1 MHIGFIM
8 DGNRRWAKKGGLLPY
23 AGHNMGGETL
33 EMILELCPKYSID
46 IVTIYA
52 LSTENLVNRSSLELK
67 GLMEL
72 LKMMAT
78 TRREKLVKAGIKV
91 IIAGDISPFPKDT
104 KQALLDLVEATEN
117 CQNSLLQICLN
128 YGGKQDIINSVK
140 KIIDQNLEI
149 TDENIGKNLSAA
161 GEPELIVRT
170 GGVQRLSNF
179 LLWQCGYSEL
189 FFSNKLWPEFDEEE
203 LVKALDFYKEQVRN
217 FGK

>member
-8 DGNRRWAKKGGLLPY
+8 DGNRRWAKKGGMLPY

-33 EMILELCPKYSID
+33 EKILEVCPKYNID
-46 IVTIYA
+46 TVTIYA
-52 LSTENLVNRSSLELK
+52 LSTENLVNRSSIELK
-67 GLMEL
+67 ALMEL

-78 TRREKLVKAGIKV
+78 TKKDKLVQGGIKV
-91 IIAGDISPFPKDT
+91 KIAGDISPFPENT
-104 KQALLDLVEATEN
+104 KQALLELVKATEN
-117 CQNSLLQICLN
+117 CEKSILQICLN
-128 YGGKQDIINSVK
+128 YGGKTDILNSLK
-140 KIIDQNLEI
+140 KITEQGLEVTEDNI
-149 TDENIGKNLSAA
+149 TKNLSVE

-189 FFSNKLWPEFDEEE
+189 FFSDKLWPEFDEAE
-203 LVKALDFYKEQVRN
+203 LVKALDFYNQQLRN